1 MYLLRSNT
9 LGVGFF
15 ATAFLKIGLVSLT
28 TFCVGDENLRLS
40 LGFGSLKA
48 TEGDKLYFLLAW

>member
-1 MYLLRSNT
+1 MDFDRSKT
-9 LGVGFF
+9 FGVGFF
-15 ATAFLKIGLVSLT
+15 TVLLKIGLVSLT

-48 TEGDKLYFLLAW
+48 MDGDKLYFLFAW